1 MCGRFTLSVSNKP
14 DLANLGLQARDRF
27 NIAPQSKVLMRRETG
42 SFALERWGLTMSVS
56 GRDKLVSNAR
66 LETLDAKRL
75 FRDLAPCVLLAD
87 GWYEWQRVGSGRQP
101 WYHHCN
107 GLVLSMAGLYDP
119 DQGCVIVTR
128 ETSAPL
134 TQIHHRQPLLLYD
147 DQVQAWLDDRLV
159 EMTLPQPQ
167 IAFHPVSRRVG
178 DARQDDP
185 GLTAPVSLDAEKTG
199 QTGDLFS

>member
-27 NIAPQSKVLMRRETG
+27 NIAPQSNVLMRRESG
-42 SFALERWGLTMSVS
+42 SVALERWGLTMSVS
-56 GRDKLVSNAR
+56 GRDQLVSNAR

-75 FRDLAPCVLLAD
+75 FRNLAPCVLLAD
-87 GWYEWQRVGSGRQP
+87 GWYEWQRVGSGKQP
-101 WYHHCN
+101 WYHHCH
-107 GLVLSMAGLYDP
+107 GGALSMAGVYEP

-128 ETSAPL
+128 EAAAPL
-134 TQIHHRQPLLLYD
+134 TQIHHRQPLLLND

-159 EMTLPQPQ
+159 DMTLPQPQ

-185 GLTAPVSLDAEKTG
+185 ALIAPVSLDAEKTG